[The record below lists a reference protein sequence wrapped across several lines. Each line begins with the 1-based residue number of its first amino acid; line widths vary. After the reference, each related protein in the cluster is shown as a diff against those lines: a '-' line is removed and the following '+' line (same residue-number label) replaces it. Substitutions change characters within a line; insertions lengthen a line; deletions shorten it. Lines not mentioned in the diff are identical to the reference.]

1 MRDVIDLL
9 RANGWGERYKL
20 PSISLD
26 KGIGPPLSRL
36 AANFQ
41 SPGTRSYLKS
51 HLGGHMRFDNSKA
64 REELGIVFRDVNQ
77 TILETMQDL
86 ERWGHLGKKR

>member
-1 MRDVIDLL
+1 
-9 RANGWGERYKL
+9 
-20 PSISLD
+20 
-26 KGIGPPLSRL
+26 
-36 AANFQ
+36 
-41 SPGTRSYLKS
+41 
-51 HLGGHMRFDNSKA
+51 MRFDNSKA